1 MNLGLYGIG
10 VIRKPSID
18 LEFEHKLK
26 NCSGLS
32 DIRKLVHESPE
43 KNLKLLDESCKPC
56 TQLIKDQFSRLQLK
70 GVPFRVPEEASDRDI
85 DELFKSLNLDK
96 SKTPYNC
103 VDDLRK
109 RPKLTQYL
117 AHCCRQRT
125 YFFSVKKCG
134 SQNCE
139 ICLPPRSIAQDFERL
154 GHLPDPTPSS
164 DDLHYKPFQ
173 EVFKTETDE
182 SATSPLKTLK
192 DRGHKISSTLLHNS
206 LQPTQCQQLNVLN
219 VQNLAWYMQLGR

>member
-1 MNLGLYGIG
+1 M
-10 VIRKPSID
+10 
-18 LEFEHKLK
+18 
-26 NCSGLS
+26 
-32 DIRKLVHESPE
+32 
-43 KNLKLLDESCKPC
+43 LDESCKPC

-85 DELFKSLNLDK
+85 DELFKSLNRDK
-96 SKTPYNC
+96 SITPYDC

-139 ICLPPRSIAQDFERL
+139 ICLPPRSSAQDFERL

-182 SATSPLKTLK
+182 SAMASLKTLK
-192 DRGHKISSTLLHNS
+192 YRGHKIPFNPAKQHAANTML
-206 LQPTQCQQLNVLN
+206 TVE
-219 VQNLAWYMQLGR
+219 